1 MTDFSRFDELVDL
14 DALREGIE
22 KASSG
27 SGDFEEVPYDTYEVS
42 IEKMLLKES
51 KSGKPMLS
59 VWWRIIAGD
68 YDGQM
73 IFQNQVIEKPF
84 QIHVSNQ
91 LLRSLKTG
99 IDVDFQSY
107 SQYATLVD
115 EVREEAQKREYA
127 LEYGEKKGFKT
138 FAIVEVYQ

>member
-14 DALREGIE
+14 DALRDEVE
-22 KASSG
+22 KVSNG
-27 SGDFEEVPYDTYEVS
+27 SGDFEEVPYDTYEVA

-59 VWWRIIAGD
+59 VWWRIVAGD
-68 YDGQM
+68 FEGQM
-73 IFQNQVIEKPF
+73 LFQNQVIEKPF

-99 IDVDFQSY
+99 IEIDFQSY
-107 SQYATLVD
+107 SQYARLVD

-127 LEYGEKKGFKT
+127 LEYVEKRGYKVFT
-138 FAIVEVYQ
+138 IVEVYQ